1 MELGTFVDRLHSALA
16 VTAASG
22 TDETQAVA
30 ERLAAGLD
38 SATRLVLLEALT
50 EAADTI
56 TRDLAPGSVH
66 VRLRGR
72 EADFVVTPPP
82 APQAPV
88 AADHTSTSSRS
99 TEPETADGPAARIN
113 FRPPESLKVRIEEAA
128 ARAGVSVNAWLVR
141 TTTAALEQ
149 PGGARHEGSSHNRVV
164 GWAG

>member
-22 TDETQAVA
+22 SEETQAVA

-38 SATRLVLLEALT
+38 SATRLVLLEVLT

-72 EADFVVTPPP
+72 EADFVVTPPQ
-82 APQAPV
+82 APQAPTS
-88 AADHTSTSSRS
+88 AADHVPSSV
-99 TEPETADGPAARIN
+99 EPEAADGPAARIN

-141 TTTAALEQ
+141 TTTAALDQ
-149 PGGARHEGSSHNRVV
+149 PGGARQEGSSRNRVV

>member
-22 TDETQAVA
+22 SEETQAVA

-56 TRDLAPGSVH
+56 THQIAPGSVH

-72 EADFVVTPPP
+72 EADFVVTPAP
-82 APQAPV
+82 APQAPH
-88 AADHTSTSSRS
+88 APEHHSAPPA
-99 TEPETADGPAARIN
+99 EPEPADGPAARIN
-113 FRPPESLKVRIEEAA
+113 FRPPEPLKVRIEEAA

-141 TTTAALEQ
+141 STTAALDQ
-149 PGGARHEGSSHNRVV
+149 ASGARQEGSSHNRVV